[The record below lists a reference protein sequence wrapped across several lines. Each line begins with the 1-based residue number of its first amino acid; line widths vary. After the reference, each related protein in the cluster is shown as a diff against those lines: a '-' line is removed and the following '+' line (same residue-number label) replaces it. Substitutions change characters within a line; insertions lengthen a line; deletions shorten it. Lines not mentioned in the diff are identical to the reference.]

1 MSPGRRRR
9 RTLLRNMQ
17 AKLDIK
23 YIRWFF
29 KAAKPYRWTIAFS
42 ILCHLVLVVLAL
54 TYVYVSKALVDIAT
68 GNTASSESLGISGMR
83 QGLIVFGVAMI
94 VIIITRTFLMALK
107 GLLQTKASV
116 KLRNALRQ
124 KQFDGLMR
132 LSGDVRGKF
141 HSGDILNRI
150 QDDSSTAATTSCS
163 TIPNLIGTGCQFL
176 AAFIYLVCIEARLA
190 WVLVIVLPV
199 GIVGGKYMMKKMK
212 NLTLDVKK
220 NDSKVQSHVQE
231 SVQHQTLIKT
241 LEYDNESSAT
251 LNGLQDEL
259 YEKTMKRTRFTMW
272 ARIVMGLS
280 MSGGYAIAF
289 LWGVAGIYHGTVT
302 YGLMTAFLQLVG
314 QLQRPLI
321 QMGDELPTIFH
332 STASIDRLEEL
343 NDLPQEPVVE
353 PVMIKGAAG
362 IRVSDLRFRYSDG
375 TVDVFNGFSHEFK
388 PGTKTAIVG
397 HTGIGKS
404 TLIKLMLSLEKPC
417 EGNLTIFGEDGSEV
431 EISAAT
437 RCNMVYVPQG
447 NSLFSGT
454 IRDNLLMGKPNA
466 SESELKA
473 ALKLAAADFV
483 LDMPKGIDS
492 QCFEAGGGLSE
503 GQAQRIAVARALLRP
518 GSILLLDEFSSALDE
533 ATETLMLE
541 RLTAKDNDKTM
552 IFITHR
558 QKVSE
563 FCDEILQL

>member
-1 MSPGRRRR
+1 
-9 RTLLRNMQ
+9 MQ
-17 AKLDIK
+17 AKVDIK
-23 YIRWFF
+23 YIKWFMA
-29 KAAKPYRWTIAFS
+29 AAKPYRWTIIIS
-42 ILCHLVLVVLAL
+42 IVCHLVLVVLAL
-54 TYVYVSKALVDIAT
+54 AYVYVSKALVDIAT
-68 GNTASSESLGISGMR
+68 GNTESAEMFGITGMR
-83 QGLIVFGVAMI
+83 SGLIAFGLAM
-94 VIIITRTFLMALK
+94 VGIILLRTFLMGFK

-163 TIPNLIGTGCQFL
+163 TIPNLIGTACQFI
-176 AAFIYLVCIEARLA
+176 AAFIYLVSIEARLA
-190 WVLVIVLPV
+190 WVLVVVLPV
-199 GIVGGKYMMKKMK
+199 GIVGGKYLMRKMR

-241 LEYDNESSAT
+241 LEYDAESSAT
-251 LNGLQDEL
+251 LTGLQDEL

-272 ARIVMGLS
+272 ARIIMGLS
-280 MSGGYAIAF
+280 MAGSYAIAF
-289 LWGVAGIYHGTVT
+289 LWGVVGIYHGTVT

-343 NDLPQEPVVE
+343 NDLPQEEVVE
-353 PVMIKGAAG
+353 PVMVQGPAG
-362 IRVSDLRFRYSDG
+362 INVSKLRFRYADG
-375 TVDVFNGFSHEFK
+375 TVDVFKDFSHDFK

-404 TLIKLMLSLEKPC
+404 TLIKLMLSLEKPS
-417 EGNLTIFGEDGSEV
+417 DGKLVIYGSDGIEKP
-431 EISAAT
+431 ISAAT

-447 NSLFSGT
+447 NSLFSGS
-454 IRDNLLMGKPNA
+454 IRDNLKMGKPNA
-466 SESELKA
+466 SEAELIA

-483 LDMPKGIDS
+483 LDLPKGMDT

-503 GQAQRIAVARALLRP
+503 GQAQRIAIARALLRP
-518 GSILLLDEFSSALDE
+518 GSVLLLDEFSSALDE
-533 ATETLMLE
+533 ATETMMLE

-563 FCDEILQL
+563 FCDDILALS

>member
-1 MSPGRRRR
+1 
-9 RTLLRNMQ
+9 MQ
-17 AKLDIK
+17 TKVDIK
-23 YIRWFF
+23 YIRWFAN
-29 KAAKPYRWTIAFS
+29 AAKPYKWTIAAS
-42 ILCHLVLVVLAL
+42 IVCHLLLVVLAL
-54 TYVYVSKALVDIAT
+54 AYVYVSKALVDIAT
-68 GNTASSESLGISGMR
+68 GNTESAEMLGISGMR
-83 QGLIVFGVAMI
+83 SGLIAFGLAMI
-94 VIIITRTFLMALK
+94 GVIVFRTLLMGLK

-163 TIPNLIGTGCQFL
+163 TLPNLIGTACQFI
-176 AAFIYLVCIEARLA
+176 AAFIYLVSIEARLA

-199 GIVGGKYMMKKMK
+199 GIIGGKYLMKKMK

-241 LEYDNESSAT
+241 LEYDAESSAT
-251 LNGLQDEL
+251 LSGLQDEL

-272 ARIVMGLS
+272 ARVTMGLS

-289 LWGVAGIYHGTVT
+289 LWGVVGIYHGTVT

-343 NDLPQEPVVE
+343 NDLPQEDVVE
-353 PVMIKGAAG
+353 PEMIQTPAG
-362 IRVSDLRFRYSDG
+362 IRVRNLRFRYSDG
-375 TVDVFNGFSHEFK
+375 TVDVFENFSHDFK

-404 TLIKLMLSLEKPC
+404 TLIKLMLSLEKPSD
-417 EGNLTIFGEDGSEV
+417 GELSVYGTDGTEKI
-431 EISAAT
+431 ISAAT

-454 IRDNLLMGKPNA
+454 IRDNLRMGKPNA
-466 SESELKA
+466 SEAELTE

-483 LDMPKGIDS
+483 LDLPKGMDT

-533 ATETLMLE
+533 ATETMMLE
-541 RLTAKDNDKTM
+541 RLTAKENGKTM

-563 FCDEILQL
+563 FCDDILNL